1 MTLTLKPWHGL
12 VAGIILVLFIFTH
25 SSYAPYTNNHF
36 HQHRWRTEY
45 CKKAGLPI
53 QACTISIPMMQNVST
68 EVAQFDICM
77 EHGEWR
83 RIK

>member
-1 MTLTLKPWHGL
+1 MTLTLKPWHG
-12 VAGIILVLFIFTH
+12 ILLIVLAVIFVFTH
-25 SSYAPYTNNHF
+25 SSEAPYSNNHF
-36 HQHRWRTEY
+36 HGHRWRTEY

-53 QACTISIPMMQNVST
+53 AACAITMPMMQNVSSET
-68 EVAQFDICM
+68 AMFDICL